1 MREVFRLP
9 DVGEGIA
16 EAEIVE
22 YLVKVGDNVKADQP
36 VVRIETDKA
45 VVELPAPVTGKVV
58 EIPHEPGSTVKVGDA
73 LLIIETEAA
82 ARKQKP
88 RLAAEKE
95 KAEAE
100 EGAKAEDRPKPAAKE
115 EKAEEHEEE
124 PTKVAPEALEF
135 WQRLT
140 RGDWHENSR
149 LTSLP

>member
-22 YLVKVGDNVKADQP
+22 YLVKVGDQVKADQP

-58 EIPHEPGSTVKVGDA
+58 EIPNEPGSTVKVGDA

-82 ARKQKP
+82 AK
-88 RLAAEKE
+88 KE
-95 KAEAE
+95 KA
-100 EGAKAEDRPKPAAKE
+100 RS
-115 EKAEEHEEE
+115 
-124 PTKVAPEALEF
+124 
-135 WQRLT
+135 
-140 RGDWHENSR
+140 RGE
-149 LTSLP
+149 T